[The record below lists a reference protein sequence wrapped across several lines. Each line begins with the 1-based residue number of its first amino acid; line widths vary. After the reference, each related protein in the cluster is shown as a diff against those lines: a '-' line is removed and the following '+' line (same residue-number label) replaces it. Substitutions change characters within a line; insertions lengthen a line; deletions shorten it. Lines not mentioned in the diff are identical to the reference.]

1 MIDMKDLADMELRA
15 RVSDLLGK
23 CDTTLELYRKYVL
36 DYPQGLL
43 ADHQIARLAY
53 CEGML
58 EPFVGQKTRVDPESG
73 RSVISYG
80 LTSYGYDIR
89 VSDEFLVYMGYPGAV
104 IDPKRFDPR
113 LLAKVE
119 CKTDE
124 DGARYIEIPPNSYAL
139 ARTVEFFRVPINVL
153 CLCIGKSTYARAGII
168 VNCTPFEPG
177 WRGYVTLE
185 LSNNTPAPARIYANE
200 GIGQV
205 LFFHNWAC
213 TNPYGDG
220 KYQDQKAE
228 VTPPKM

>member
-1 MIDMKDLADMELRA
+1 MTDLRNYEDNVKRYH
-15 RVSDLLGK
+15 DYILG
-23 CDTTLELYRKYVL
+23 C
-36 DYPQGLL
+36 PQGLL
-43 ADHQIARLAY
+43 ADHQITSLVRT
-53 CEGML
+53 EGML
-58 EPFVGQKTRVDPESG
+58 EPFVGQKTRNDPETG
-73 RSVISYG
+73 RPVISYG

-139 ARTVEFFRVPINVL
+139 ARTVEYFRVPVNVL
-153 CLCIGKSTYARAGII
+153 CLCIGKSTYARTGII

-205 LFFHNWAC
+205 LFFQNWAC
-213 TNPYGDG
+213 EVPYGGG
-220 KYQDQKAE
+220 KYQDQAAE
-228 VTPPKM
+228 VVPPKM